1 MKLVILLWILP
12 VTLGDIY
19 VTCIYSE
26 ECVLPCTATHLDIIH
41 WYKDSKAVHS
51 FFHDKDQLDHQSE
64 DYKGRTSLFPESE
77 IKNGNVSLLLKNISV
92 QDEGRYRC
100 YAADETKNDEKY
112 VSVSVEAPAKS
123 VDITLKGDTVI
134 CTTSGVYPKPLISWS
149 SDPPAKEPLNTFQQ
163 TEEKLFN
170 VTSELKVGNISNTY
184 KYTCS
189 ITTKDITQTA
199 TLEKQAS
206 EIEGINGIIIPVIV
220 IVAIVI
226 VIGTGIGIFVV
237 RKKKKSQ
244 KECSEDSEE
253 MKNLNRISENGAT
266 LLPWQPSTF
275 QHYNDCDI

>member
-19 VTCIYSE
+19 VTCIYSK
-26 ECVLPCTATHLDIIH
+26 ECLLPCTSTNLDIIH
-41 WYKDSKAVHS
+41 WYKDSKPVHS
-51 FFHDKDQLDHQSE
+51 FYHNKDQLDHQSK
-64 DYKGRTSLFPESE
+64 DYKGRTSLFTESE

-100 YAADETKNDEKY
+100 YTANEKTNDEKY

-123 VDITLKGDTVI
+123 VDITLKDDTVT

-149 SDPPAKEPLNTFQQ
+149 PDPPAEKLLNTFQQ

-170 VTSELKVGNISNTY
+170 VTSKLKVEDISNAY

-206 EIEGINGIIIPVIV
+206 GIEGINGITVIV

-226 VIGTGIGIFVV
+226 VIGICIGIGIFVV
-237 RKKKKSQ
+237 MKKKKLQ
-244 KECSEDSEE
+244 KECSENSEE
-253 MKNLNRISENGAT
+253 MTTLNRSSENGKK
-266 LLPWQPSTF
+266 
-275 QHYNDCDI
+275 